1 MKLMMRMIMR
11 FVPGKL
17 AEGRK
22 LLGEFLASMKK
33 HETFPAT
40 STRTYTPWIGGGD
53 AMHTVIMEFDVDSFT
68 QLAEFFEKAWTDP
81 ELMGTMS
88 QWDAIEE
95 SHKVELYLIVP
106 EAPV

>member
-22 LLGEFLASMKK
+22 LLGEFLAIMNKY
-33 HETFPAT
+33 ETFPAT

-53 AMHTVIMEFDVDSFT
+53 AMHTIIMEFDVDSFMQMT
-68 QLAEFFEKAWTDP
+68 EFFEKAWTDP

-95 SHKVELYLIVP
+95 SHKVELYMTMP
-106 EAPV
+106 EAPA